1 MRALTTSTQAS
12 GVGRDDARYRPERVV
27 DGVGAQVIAPVIVPL
42 VSDGGST
49 LSSED
54 AAQGGAAAPDKG
66 ATRTAYTVERLRQKI
81 WQMVFQAQSRLSQGC
96 APTPTQTLAVTHAGR
111 RRRAAGCSRVTQRS
125 GRGGGAV
132 ACPGTHPCWSRR
144 VTFSTR
150 THCGSKTP
158 TATGGPHARSS
169 AVFCCVCSHAVARCM
184 MALADPRSLT
194 IDQPLPFPEQSF
206 NNSFYRCESGPVARG
221 RSAQSLTVRRDP
233 SRRRGRHAS
242 RPGMPRASSF
252 QTPAK

>member
-125 GRGGGAV
+125 GRGGGGCGLPRYTSMLVQAGDFQYSYALWFEDADGNRWAARAV
-132 ACPGTHPCWSRR
+132 VCGFLLRLL
-144 VTFSTR
+144 TR
-150 THCGSKTP
+150 CRTVHDG
-158 TATGGPHARSS
+158 A
-169 AVFCCVCSHAVARCM
+169 
-184 MALADPRSLT
+184 
-194 IDQPLPFPEQSF
+194 
-206 NNSFYRCESGPVARG
+206 G
-221 RSAQSLTVRRDP
+221 RSP
-233 SRRRGRHAS
+233 
-242 RPGMPRASSF
+242 
-252 QTPAK
+252 